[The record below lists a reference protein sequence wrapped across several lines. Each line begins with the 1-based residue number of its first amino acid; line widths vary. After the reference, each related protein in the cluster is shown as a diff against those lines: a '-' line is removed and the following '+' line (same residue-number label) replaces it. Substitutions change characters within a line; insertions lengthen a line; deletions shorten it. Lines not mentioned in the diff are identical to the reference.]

1 MAQKKKTQK
10 KKTQPSTK
18 RKASSPQ
25 KQGNKNLLTSS
36 VLTIPWEMIG
46 LFLFVIGVLSLL
58 SLTSTNMGILGKA
71 MATSVRVLFGELAI
85 LGPIALFLVAIALF
99 FKRKTE
105 KSWVRP
111 VFLFLGWALLL
122 SLMIR
127 SLHLWDDVAFS
138 EKMRLCVQEIPYH
151 TGVVGTVLSHIFV
164 LLLGTTGTY
173 VFLGLDTVIFLFLV
187 AKSLPRESLQ
197 SVGEKFKTP
206 KPPAASQKKTIREQA
221 DPAKVTSSQQVFDA
235 PPVDVSVPIRGIHE
249 DQPLEPQEA
258 KAEPPKKRVKREEEE
273 PVSMEV
279 SKIQGEYHFP
289 PVDLLKPAQKRSA
302 LSLDA
307 IRERGA
313 IIESTLQNF
322 GLDCHVVAI
331 NRGPVITCYEL
342 DPPPGVRLSRIV
354 NLADNLALSL
364 ASPDIRIEAPIP
376 GKSVVGIEVPNPDKD
391 AVSFREIV
399 ESGAFQKSSTTPL
412 ALGKDVSGET
422 VISSID
428 QMPHLLVAGATGSG
442 KSVCIN
448 TILTGILFRADPKE
462 VRLILIDPKV
472 VELSV
477 YNGIPHLLIPVVTD
491 PKKAAFALHWA
502 VEEME
507 RRYKLFAQYTV
518 RDMNSFNQK
527 MEKEKTEELLPKIV
541 VVVDELADLM
551 MVASKE
557 VEDSIARLAQMARAA
572 GIYLIIATQRPSVD
586 VITGTI
592 KANIPSRIAFAVSS
606 QVDSRTIL
614 DMAGAEKLLGK
625 GDMLFY
631 PSFYSKP
638 KRLQGA
644 FISDSEVESIVSFVK
659 EHCSAQYDEDIAE
672 GMEQKVSAV
681 QEDMDPLV
689 HEAIR
694 WIVRDEQASV
704 SFLQRRLK
712 VGYSRA
718 ARIIDDI
725 EALGIIGPHEGT
737 KPRKLLLS
745 EEEKA
750 AYLSEEDTHA

>member
-1 MAQKKKTQK
+1 MAQKQKTQK
-10 KKTQPSTK
+10 KSKQPSTK
-18 RKASSPQ
+18 KKSKQAQKKVDKRILVSPIR
-25 KQGNKNLLTSS
+25 
-36 VLTIPWEMIG
+36 TIPWEMMG
-46 LFLFVIGVLSLL
+46 LFLFVIGVLCLL
-58 SLTSTNMGILGKA
+58 SLTSPNMGILGKM
-71 MATSVRVLFGELAI
+71 MATIVRILFGEMAI
-85 LGPIALFLVAIALF
+85 LGPMACFIVAIYLML
-99 FKRKTE
+99 KRKT
-105 KSWVRP
+105 SMTWVGP
-111 VFLFLGWALLL
+111 VFLFLGWILLL
-122 SLMIR
+122 SLFIR
-127 SLHLWDDVAFS
+127 SLSHWDAVSLS
-138 EKMRLCVQEIPYH
+138 EKMRLCIQEIPYR
-151 TGVVGTVLSHIFV
+151 TGTVGTVLAHVFV

-173 VFLGLDTVIFLFLV
+173 VFLGLDTAIFLLLV
-187 AKSLPRESLQ
+187 WKSVPHMSIQSIGAKFNS
-197 SVGEKFKTP
+197 
-206 KPPAASQKKTIREQA
+206 SQKIVSPKKEVEGQRSE
-221 DPAKVTSSQQVFDA
+221 PVNVTSSQQVFHA
-235 PPVDVSVPIRGIHE
+235 PPMNDSVPIRGIHE
-249 DQPLEPQEA
+249 DHLSEAQEV
-258 KAEPPKKRVKREEEE
+258 KTEKMKNRSKKEKEDL
-273 PVSMEV
+273 VSMEV
-279 SKIQGEYHFP
+279 SKIEGEYHFP
-289 PVDLLKPAQKRSA
+289 PVELLKPAQKRSA

-391 AVSFREIV
+391 AVSFREII

-412 ALGKDVSGET
+412 ALGKSVSGET

-448 TILTGILFRADPKE
+448 TILISILYRADPKE

-659 EHCSAQYDEDIAE
+659 EHCSAQYDEEIAE

-681 QEDMDPLV
+681 QDDMDPLI

-718 ARIIDDI
+718 ARIIDEI

-745 EEEKA
+745 DEEKA
-750 AYLSEEDTHA
+750 AYLSEEDMNA